1 MPYIKIL
8 YASLLTC
15 TSILVLHGCRSG
27 QQNAG
32 RAPNIIMI
40 YVDDLG
46 YGDVSCYGAT
56 QVKTPNVDR
65 LAQNGLR
72 FTDAHCAA
80 ATCTPSRFSLLT
92 GMYAFRNNAAV
103 LPGDAPLLIP
113 QGIETLP
120 SVLQKRGYT
129 TGVVGKWHLG
139 LGIGTIDWNKPIS
152 PGPLETGFNYS
163 FIIPATVDRVPC
175 VYVEGHHVYNADPA
189 DPIQVSYSTKIG
201 NEPTGL
207 SNPEILKMKA
217 DTQHS
222 NTIINGIS
230 RIGYMA
236 GGKKAWWRDEDM
248 ADVFTAKAKTF
259 INNNKSKPFFLYLA
273 LTDIHVPRTPH
284 ERFLGKSS
292 MGRRGDVILEM
303 DWLTGEITKEI
314 ERLGLEKNTL
324 IIFTS
329 DNGPVLDDGYSD
341 EAVEKVGDHRPAG
354 MFRGGKYSAFEAGTR
369 VPTIVYWPGT
379 VKPGV
384 SNALLSQVDFMASLA
399 ALTGSS
405 LADSVGPDSRNVLP
419 VLLGATTTGRDYMLE
434 ESFTFS
440 LRYEQWKYI
449 MPQKNGTPEWLKR
462 KRIESG
468 LSPEL
473 QLYDLETDPAEKN
486 NVAAEHPEI
495 VRRLQAELKRIQST
509 RKNRDAAQSYP
520 R

>member
-1 MPYIKIL
+1 MLYKNIL
-8 YASLLTC
+8 FSFCIAC
-15 TSILVLHGCRSG
+15 AMILACRSKTR
-27 QQNAG
+27 NANSK
-32 RAPNIIMI
+32 PNIIII

-56 QVKTPNVDR
+56 RVQTPNVDR
-65 LAQNGLR
+65 LAQSGLR
-72 FTDAHCAA
+72 FTDAHCTA

-92 GMYAFRNNAAV
+92 GMYAFRNNAAI

-120 SVLQKRGYT
+120 SVLQKQGYT

-175 VYVEGHHVYNADPA
+175 VYVEGHNVYNADPA
-189 DPIQVSYSTKIG
+189 DPIRVSYSTNIG

-207 SNPEILKMKA
+207 SNPGLLKMKA

-230 RIGYMA
+230 RIGYMT
-236 GGKKAWWRDEDM
+236 GGKKARWRDEDM
-248 ADVFTAKAKTF
+248 ADMFAGKAKAF
-259 INNNKSKPFFLYLA
+259 INSNKNKPFFLYLS

-284 ERFLGKSS
+284 ERFLGKNS

-314 ERLGLEKNTL
+314 ERLGLEKNTM

-341 EAVEKVGDHRPAG
+341 EAVEKVGTHQPAG
-354 MFRGGKYSAFEAGTR
+354 IFRGGKYSAFEAGTR

-379 VKPGV
+379 VKPAV

-405 LADSVGPDSRNVLP
+405 LTGAAGPDSRNALP
-419 VLLGATTTGRDYMLE
+419 VLLGATATGRDYMLE

-440 LRYEQWKYI
+440 LRYGQWKYI
-449 MPQKNGTPEWLKR
+449 MPQEKGTPDWLKN

-473 QLYDLETDPAEKN
+473 QLYDLKSDPEEKN

-495 VRRLQAELKRIQST
+495 VQQLQAELKKIQST
-509 RKNRDAAQSYP
+509 PVQKDNKIR
-520 R
+520 